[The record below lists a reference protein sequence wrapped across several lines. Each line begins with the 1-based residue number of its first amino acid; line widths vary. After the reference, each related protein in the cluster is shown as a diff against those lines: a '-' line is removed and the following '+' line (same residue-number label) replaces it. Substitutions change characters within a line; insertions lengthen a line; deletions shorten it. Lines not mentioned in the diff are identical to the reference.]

1 MGGKNEGV
9 VWYLRTSEETL
20 GAVRVL
26 VVEGRVSSA
35 TAPEFGRL
43 LSQPHPN
50 VRGVIVDLAAVDY
63 VNGAGLRV
71 FEAAA
76 ERFEVSHTELVV
88 CGLRPAVHTAFDL
101 AGAIPNLVI
110 AATRDA
116 ALRRFE
122 TAERASRSAHS

>member
-1 MGGKNEGV
+1 MGGKNEGI

-20 GAVRVL
+20 GAVRIV

-35 TAPEFGRL
+35 TAPELGRV
-43 LSQPHPN
+43 LSQPYPH

-71 FEAAA
+71 FETAA
-76 ERFEVSHTELVV
+76 ERFEGSHTELVV

-101 AGAIPNLVI
+101 AGAIPNLAI

-116 ALRRFE
+116 ALRRFV

>member
-20 GAVRVL
+20 GALRIV

-35 TAPEFGRL
+35 TAPELGRL

-50 VRGVIVDLAAVDY
+50 IRGVIVDLAAMDY

-71 FEAAA
+71 FETAA
-76 ERFEVSHTELVV
+76 ERFEDSHTELVV
-88 CGLRPAVHTAFDL
+88 CGLRPAVYTAFDL
-101 AGAIPNLVI
+101 AGAIPNLAI

-122 TAERASRSAHS
+122 TAERGSG

>member
-20 GAVRVL
+20 GAVRIV
-26 VVEGRVSSA
+26 VVEGRVSKV
-35 TAPEFGRL
+35 TAPELGRL

-101 AGAIPNLVI
+101 AGAIPNLAI

-122 TAERASRSAHS
+122 NAERTSRSAHS